1 MHNSDMLHTHKA
13 NKSKSFSELILYKI
27 INKKKGTFAFVFH
40 AIFLLFG
47 KKKISKT
54 KVELYMK

>member
-13 NKSKSFSELILYKI
+13 NKSKSFSESIFK
-27 INKKKGTFAFVFH
+27 KKKEKEERKKGTYAFFFPH

-47 KKKISKT
+47 KN
-54 KVELYMK
+54 